1 MNRALRIDA
10 RDNAAVAL
18 ASLQKGTQVRIE
30 DAGVTLLEDI
40 APGHKFSLF
49 PIQCG
54 ETVYKYGF
62 PIGRASAD
70 IPAGAWV
77 HSHNLRSAL
86 DGESSYSY
94 TPVTAPAVSVP
105 AAGAFSGFD
114 RPSGAAGIRNEI
126 WIIPTVG
133 CVNKIAQR
141 IAQAVRP
148 RLRGSVEA
156 VYAFSHPYGCSQMG
170 RDQDTTRAFLANL
183 AKNGNAG
190 GVLFVSLG
198 CENCGAGTILPYL
211 GDYDPQRIRFLVCQ
225 DENDEIAAGAKAA
238 DALIGLAA
246 DDVRTTLALSRLCI
260 GLNCGGSDG
269 FSGLTA
275 NPLLGRVCDLLTA
288 QGAAAILAEVP
299 EMFGAEQILMN
310 RARTQ
315 TVFEDTV
322 RLIRD
327 FKQYFLS
334 HGQVVYENP
343 SPGNR
348 AGGITT
354 LEEKSLGC
362 IRKGGNAPVEGVIPY
377 TGRNSRGGL
386 WLQSTPGND
395 LVSASAQ
402 AAAGAVLIAFT
413 TGRGTPFCAP
423 VPTLK
428 IASNT
433 VLYNKK
439 RHWMDFNAGALLDGV
454 SLQTHT
460 QALYAHILEI
470 ASGKKVCAEDNR
482 DLAIF
487 KDGVTL

>member
-1 MNRALRIDA
+1 MSRALRIDA
-10 RDNAAVAL
+10 RDNVAVAL
-18 ASLQKGTQVRIE
+18 TALQKGTQVE
-30 DAGVTLLEDI
+30 VPGAEVVLAQDI
-40 APGHKFSLF
+40 APGHKFALS
-49 PIQCG
+49 PIRQG

-62 PIGRASAD
+62 PIGRASAQ
-70 IPAGAWV
+70 ILQGAWV

-86 DGESSYSY
+86 DGESFYRY
-94 TPVTAPAVSVP
+94 TPVCAPDLSAP
-105 AAGAFSGFD
+105 TDDTFSGFD
-114 RPSGAAGIRNEI
+114 RASGAAGIRNEI

-133 CVNKIAQR
+133 CVNKIAGR
-141 IAQAVRP
+141 IAEAVKP

-190 GVLFVSLG
+190 GVLLISLG

-211 GDYDPQRIRFLVCQ
+211 GDYDPRRIRFLVCQ
-225 DENDEIAAGAKAA
+225 DEEDEIAAGVKAA
-238 DALIGLAA
+238 DALIEAA
-246 DDVRTTLALSRLCI
+246 AQDVRTALPLSRLCI

-269 FSGLTA
+269 FSGITA
-275 NPLLGRVCDLLTA
+275 NPLLGQVSDLLTA
-288 QGAAAILAEVP
+288 QGASAILAEVP

-315 TVFEDTV
+315 AVYEDTV
-322 RLIRD
+322 RLIQD

-343 SPGNR
+343 SPGNH

-362 IRKGGNAPVEGVIPY
+362 IRKAGSAPVEGVIPY
-377 TGRNSRGGL
+377 SGRITGGGL

-428 IASNT
+428 IASNSA
-433 VLYNKK
+433 LYQKK

-454 SLQTHT
+454 PLQAHT
-460 QALYAHILEI
+460 QALYRHILET
-470 ASGKKVCAEDNR
+470 ASGKKVCAEENR

-487 KDGVTL
+487 KNGVTL

>member
-1 MNRALRIDA
+1 MSRALRIDA
-10 RDNAAVAL
+10 RDTVAVAL
-18 ASLQKGTQVRIE
+18 TALEKGEYIRTAGACVQVSQPIP
-30 DAGVTLLEDI
+30 A
-40 APGHKFSLF
+40 GHKLALV
-49 PIQCG
+49 PIRCG
-54 ETVYKYGF
+54 EAVYKYGA
-62 PIGRASAD
+62 PIGRACA
-70 IPAGAWV
+70 PVEAGAWV
-77 HSHNLRSAL
+77 HTHNLRSAL
-86 DGESSYSY
+86 EETPVYAY
-94 TPVTAPAVSVP
+94 TPVPPARTGAPQCDP
-105 AAGAFSGFD
+105 FPGFD
-114 RPSGAAGIRNEI
+114 RKSGAAGIRNEI
-126 WIIPTVG
+126 WILPTVG

-141 IAQAVRP
+141 IADAVRP
-148 RLRGSVEA
+148 RLRGNVDG
-156 VYAFSHPYGCSQMG
+156 VFAFSHPYGCSQMG
-170 RDQDTTRAFLANL
+170 RDQEMTRAFLANL

-198 CENCGAGTILPYL
+198 CENCGAGTIRPLL
-211 GDYDPQRIRFLVCQ
+211 GDFDPERIRFLVCQ
-225 DENDEIAAGAKAA
+225 DETDEIAAGVAAA

-246 DDVRTTLALSRLCI
+246 DDVRTQLPLSRLCI

-275 NPLLGRVCDLLTA
+275 NPVLGRVCDRLTA
-288 QGAAAILAEVP
+288 QGASAILAEVP
-299 EMFGAEQILMN
+299 ELFGAEQILMN
-310 RARTQ
+310 RARSQ
-315 TVFEDTV
+315 AVFTDLV
-322 RLIRD
+322 RLIQD

-343 SPGNR
+343 SPGNH

-362 IRKGGNAPVEGVIPY
+362 VRKGGSAPVEGVIPY
-377 TGRNSRGGL
+377 TGRVTEGGL

-433 VLYNKK
+433 ALYEKK
-439 RHWMDFNAGALLDGV
+439 RHWMDFNAGALLGGV
-454 SLQTHT
+454 SMQTLA
-460 QALYAHILEI
+460 QALYAQILET
-470 ASGKKVCAEDNR
+470 AAGRKVCAEQDR

-487 KDGVTL
+487 KNGVTL